1 MVRGRTLHL
10 VPVPHHARS
19 RSPCSPRLQARARL
33 APPSGGPVSSR
44 GSGAGLRKPRRE
56 GWRGC
61 RPIGATS
68 PRIRHGIPDVGLAHM
83 SCERDRRL
91 RTGRV
96 FAGRGGPR
104 IPLAQGSW
112 IASSSA
118 ARRSTSDL
126 PTPEGR
132 GTERHAKLHPDIA
145 AESQRVLGQHQNAA
159 GKPLCSLSPSTS
171 HPPLPESFRTLPW
184 QRQALGETFPP
195 VDGRDAPS
203 ETAMSGTPTQRAQ
216 PVRKRAVSSATWGS
230 VQPKNRGQPPSRGGG
245 CSSTLRGCGARA
257 PRVRIRR
264 EPAPFADDA
273 GSRSNLNE
281 PGVSGRALRGSA
293 RRPGPEGPAGP
304 RERPGR

>member
-1 MVRGRTLHL
+1 MRGH
-10 VPVPHHARS
+10 VARAPLGC
-19 RSPCSPRLQARARL
+19 RPRARL
-33 APPSGGPVSSR
+33 APPSGGPVGSR
-44 GSGAGLRKPRRE
+44 GAGAGLRKPRRE

-68 PRIRHGIPDVGLAHM
+68 PRIRHGIPDVGPAHM
-83 SCERDRRL
+83 SCEGDRRL

-132 GTERHAKLHPDIA
+132 GTERHAELHPDIA

-159 GKPLCSLSPSTS
+159 GKPLGGLSPSTS
-171 HPPLPESFRTLPW
+171 
-184 QRQALGETFPP
+184 FPHCP
-195 VDGRDAPS
+195 RASELSPGRDKPS
-203 ETAMSGTPTQRAQ
+203 ARRFRPLTGGTHRLRPQCPGLPHSG
-216 PVRKRAVSSATWGS
+216 RKRCENGPSVAPQGVCTAEKQGATPITRWWMLLNLAGLRSSCAQSANTT
-230 VQPKNRGQPPSRGGG
+230 R
-245 CSSTLRGCGARA
+245 ARA
-257 PRVRIRR
+257 VRRR
-264 EPAPFADDA
+264 RGLSKQPQ
-273 GSRSNLNE
+273 RTR
-281 PGVSGRALRGSA
+281 VSGRALRGSA

>member
-1 MVRGRTLHL
+1 MG
-10 VPVPHHARS
+10 
-19 RSPCSPRLQARARL
+19 
-33 APPSGGPVSSR
+33 SR
-44 GSGAGLRKPRRE
+44 GAGAGLRTPRRE

-61 RPIGATS
+61 RAIGATA

-112 IASSSA
+112 IVSSSA

-126 PTPEGR
+126 PTREGR
-132 GTERHAKLHPDIA
+132 GTERHAELHPDIA

-159 GKPLCSLSPSTS
+159 GKPLGGLSPSTP
-171 HPPLPESFRTLPW
+171 PPLAESFRTLPW
-184 QRQALGETFPP
+184 QRQPSARRFRPLTGGMHRLRPESQGLPHS
-195 VDGRDAPS
+195 GRNRSANGPSVAPQ
-203 ETAMSGTPTQRAQ
+203 GVCTPEKQGATPIQ
-216 PVRKRAVSSATWGS
+216 P
-230 VQPKNRGQPPSRGGG
+230 GGG